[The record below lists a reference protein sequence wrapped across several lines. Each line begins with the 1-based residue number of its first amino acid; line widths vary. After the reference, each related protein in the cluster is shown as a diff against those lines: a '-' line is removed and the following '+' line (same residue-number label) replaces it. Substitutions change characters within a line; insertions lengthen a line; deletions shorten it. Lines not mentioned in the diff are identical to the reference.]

1 MIKDKN
7 VATGISLGQQYLS
20 LSKTLAVI
28 SLLLPL
34 LDAIGRTL
42 DMPVLTRVDPSLPAM
57 QENTACSLVLVVL
70 AILLLQQ
77 SGQSRFR
84 SLVINFVGIVVVLL
98 GVLTL
103 YEYLFDTYLG
113 IDHIFTDRP
122 ASVAEPYPG
131 RPSPQ
136 AAANFILFGIDLIF
150 FRYAVFP
157 SYLRQLTTL
166 VIAANNLIILTTY
179 IFGASSI
186 YGLLEVSSFG
196 IAEPTAAAFMLLAI
210 ALLFSRPN
218 EGVMSLLTSST
229 QSGSIARRVALIIVL
244 GVPLVGGLTRGGFL
258 MHWYDISMQAALF
271 TFLTICLLLWQTWK
285 AAWQGVQSEVQ
296 TNKANEAAQK
306 ARAKAEV
313 LATYIQTLVEQA
325 ADGIFVADLEGRY
338 TDVNRAGCQMLGY
351 SREEIIGKTIRDL
364 IPAEDVERLNKE
376 RQHMLEGGTS
386 TSEWRLLTKE
396 GKYLPVEVS
405 AKVLPDGRWQ
415 GFVRDITSRK
425 RIENEQK
432 FLAEVGEVFA
442 STLEYEE
449 ILKNITGIIVRDIAD
464 FCIVDLANAEGAPRR
479 FKVACRDPV
488 KANACAVLEKFSL
501 DKHYYFSAPVF
512 ETKKTLFEPDL
523 ILERY
528 EPFLKSEHLAV
539 LRALAPK
546 SAISLPLMVHNKFM
560 GALTLISSSRQYQSE
575 DVNLAEEISHR
586 VSLALENARLYWLA
600 QQEIR
605 TREDVL
611 AIVSHDLRSPL
622 AIIAGAVDLL
632 SPATAPSGD
641 LQKITDAIRHAV
653 SQMQR
658 LIGDLLDFARI
669 QSGTLSVNKKAESP
683 MAIIKPIVDSMRYQA
698 QARQQSLKVD
708 IPSDIPYME
717 CDGQRIGQ
725 VLTNLLGNAIKFTPE
740 GGAIRISTHHQ
751 EGTIVIAVADTGP
764 GIASEDIPKLFDRY
778 WQGGKNKSMG
788 VGLGLSIAR
797 GLVESHG
804 GKIWVESALGKGSTF
819 YFTVPVT
826 KPVQPVIPSEPKAS
840 AGHEIQ
846 PLTGI
851 TVMVVDDSSEMRFIM
866 KRLLTRAGAG
876 VIEADSADDAL
887 SKLPSE
893 PNVILTDIN
902 MPKKSGVDFLE
913 EMRHLNPEKN
923 GKIPVIALTGV
934 VQEQEQK
941 KLKEA
946 GFAMCI
952 SKDELDKAFNAVIQ
966 LAASSHR
973 GAPI

>member
-1 MIKDKN
+1 
-7 VATGISLGQQYLS
+7 
-20 LSKTLAVI
+20 
-28 SLLLPL
+28 
-34 LDAIGRTL
+34 
-42 DMPVLTRVDPSLPAM
+42 M
-57 QENTACSLVLVVL
+57 QENTACSLVLMVL

-84 SLVINFVGIVVVLL
+84 SLVINFVGIVVLLL

-103 YEYLFDTYLG
+103 YEYLFDTPLG
-113 IDHIFTDRP
+113 IDHIFTDRL

-131 RPSPQ
+131 RSSPQ

-150 FRYAVFP
+150 FRYAFFP
-157 SYLRQLTTL
+157 SYLRQVTTL
-166 VIAANNLIILTTY
+166 VIAANTLIILTAY

-186 YGLLEVSSFG
+186 YGLFEVSSFG
-196 IAEPTAAAFMLLAI
+196 IAEPTAVAFMLLAI
-210 ALLFSRPN
+210 ALLFSRPD
-218 EGVMSLLTSST
+218 EGVMSLLTSPT
-229 QSGSIARRVALIIVL
+229 QSGSIARRIALIIVL
-244 GVPLVGGLTRGGFL
+244 GGPLVGGLTREGFL
-258 MHWYDISMQAALF
+258 MHWYDISIQAALF
-271 TFLTICLLLWQTWK
+271 TFLTMCLLLWQTWK
-285 AAWQGVQSEVQ
+285 AAWQGAQSEVQ
-296 TNKANEAAQK
+296 INKVNEAAQK
-306 ARAKAEV
+306 ARAKAEA
-313 LATYIQTLVEQA
+313 LATYIQALVEQA

-351 SREEIIGKTIRDL
+351 SREEIIGKTILDL
-364 IPAEDVERLNKE
+364 IPAEDVDRLNKD
-376 RQHMLEGGTS
+376 RQYMLEGGTS
-386 TSEWRLLTKE
+386 TGEWRLLTKK

-488 KANACAVLEKFSL
+488 KANACAVLEKISL

-512 ETKKTLFEPDL
+512 ETRKTLFEPDL

-528 EPFLKSEHLAV
+528 EPLLKGEHLAV

-546 SAISLPLMVHNKFM
+546 SAISLPLMAHNKFM
-560 GALTLISSSRQYQSE
+560 GALTLISSSRQYRSE
-575 DVNLAEEISHR
+575 DVSLAEEVAHR

-611 AIVSHDLRSPL
+611 AIVSHDLRNPL
-622 AIIAGAVDLL
+622 AIIAGAVELL
-632 SPATAPSGD
+632 SPANAPSGN
-641 LQKITDAIRHAV
+641 LRQITDTIQSAV
-653 SQMQR
+653 SQMRR
-658 LIGDLLDFARI
+658 LIGDLLDFAKV
-669 QSGTLSVNKKAESP
+669 QSGTLSVNKKAESL
-683 MAIIKPIVDSMRYQA
+683 MVIIKPIVDSMRSQA

-708 IPSDIPYME
+708 IPSDLPYME

-725 VLTNLLGNAIKFTPE
+725 VLANLLGNAIKFTPE
-740 GGAIRISTHHQ
+740 GGIICLSAHQQ
-751 EGTIVIAVADTGP
+751 EGSIVIAVTDTGS
-764 GIASEDIPKLFDRY
+764 GIAPEDIPNIFDRY
-778 WQGGKNKSMG
+778 WQGGKNNSAG
-788 VGLGLSIAR
+788 AGLGLSIAR
-797 GLVESHG
+797 GLVEAHG
-804 GKIWVESALGKGSTF
+804 GKIWVESTVGKGSTF
-819 YFTVPVT
+819 YFTVPVV
-826 KPVQPVIPSEPKAS
+826 KQVQPVSPPLPTAS
-840 AGHEIQ
+840 AGHEMQ

-851 TVMVVDDSSEMRFIM
+851 RVMVVDDSPEMRFVM
-866 KRLLTRAGAG
+866 KRLLTRAGAR

-887 SKLPSE
+887 SKLSSE

-902 MPKKSGVDFLE
+902 MPEKSGFDLLE
-913 EMRHLNPEKN
+913 EIRHLKPEKN
-923 GKIPVIALTGV
+923 GKIPVIALTGI
-934 VQEQEQK
+934 VQELEQK

-946 GFAMCI
+946 GFDMCI
-952 SKDELDKAFNAVIQ
+952 SKDELDKTLNAVIQ

>member
-1 MIKDKN
+1 MIKEKN
-7 VATGISLGQQYLS
+7 VATGISQGQQYLS

-28 SLLLPL
+28 SLFLPL
-34 LDAIGRTL
+34 LDVIGRTL
-42 DMPVLTRVDPSLPAM
+42 DIPILTRVDPSLPAM
-57 QENTACSLVLVVL
+57 QENTACSLVLMVL

-84 SLVINFVGIVVVLL
+84 SLVINFVGIVVLLL

-103 YEYLFDTYLG
+103 YEYLFDTPLG
-113 IDHIFTDRP
+113 IDHIFTDRL

-131 RPSPQ
+131 RSSPQ

-150 FRYAVFP
+150 FRYAFFP
-157 SYLRQLTTL
+157 SYLRQVTTL
-166 VIAANNLIILTTY
+166 VIAANTLIILTAY

-186 YGLLEVSSFG
+186 YGLFEVSSFG
-196 IAEPTAAAFMLLAI
+196 IAEPTAVAFMLLAI
-210 ALLFSRPN
+210 ALLFSRPD
-218 EGVMSLLTSST
+218 EGVMSLLTSPT
-229 QSGSIARRVALIIVL
+229 QSGSIARRIALIIVL
-244 GVPLVGGLTRGGFL
+244 GGPLVGGLTREGFL
-258 MHWYDISMQAALF
+258 MHWYDISIQAALF
-271 TFLTICLLLWQTWK
+271 TFLTMCLLLWQTWK
-285 AAWQGVQSEVQ
+285 AAWQGAQSEVQ
-296 TNKANEAAQK
+296 INKVNEAAQK
-306 ARAKAEV
+306 ARAKAEA
-313 LATYIQTLVEQA
+313 LATYIQALVEQA

-351 SREEIIGKTIRDL
+351 SREEIIGKTILDL
-364 IPAEDVERLNKE
+364 IPAEDVDRLNKD
-376 RQHMLEGGTS
+376 RQYMLEGGTS
-386 TSEWRLLTKE
+386 TGEWRLLTKK

-488 KANACAVLEKFSL
+488 KANACAVLEKISL

-512 ETKKTLFEPDL
+512 ETRKTLFEPDL

-528 EPFLKSEHLAV
+528 EPLLKGEHLAV

-546 SAISLPLMVHNKFM
+546 SAISLPLMAHNKFM
-560 GALTLISSSRQYQSE
+560 GALTLISSSRQYRSE
-575 DVNLAEEISHR
+575 DVSLAEEVAHR

-611 AIVSHDLRSPL
+611 AIVSHDLRNPL
-622 AIIAGAVDLL
+622 AIIAGAVELL
-632 SPATAPSGD
+632 SPANAPSGN
-641 LQKITDAIRHAV
+641 LRQITDTIQSAV
-653 SQMQR
+653 SQMRR
-658 LIGDLLDFARI
+658 LIGDLLDFAKV
-669 QSGTLSVNKKAESP
+669 QSGTLSVNKKAESL
-683 MAIIKPIVDSMRYQA
+683 MVIIKPIVDSMRSQA

-708 IPSDIPYME
+708 IPSDLPYME

-725 VLTNLLGNAIKFTPE
+725 VLANLLGNAIKFTPE
-740 GGAIRISTHHQ
+740 GGIICLSAHQQ
-751 EGTIVIAVADTGP
+751 EGSIVIAVTDTGS
-764 GIASEDIPKLFDRY
+764 GIAPEDIPNIFDRY
-778 WQGGKNKSMG
+778 WQGGKNNSAG
-788 VGLGLSIAR
+788 AGLGLSIAR
-797 GLVESHG
+797 GLVEAHG
-804 GKIWVESALGKGSTF
+804 GKIWVESTVGKGSTF
-819 YFTVPVT
+819 YFTVPVV
-826 KPVQPVIPSEPKAS
+826 KQVQPVSPPLPTAS
-840 AGHEIQ
+840 AGHEMQ

-851 TVMVVDDSSEMRFIM
+851 RVMVVDDSPEMRFVM
-866 KRLLTRAGAG
+866 KRLLTRAGAR

-887 SKLPSE
+887 SKLSSE

-902 MPKKSGVDFLE
+902 MPEKSGFDLLE
-913 EMRHLNPEKN
+913 EIRHLKPEKN
-923 GKIPVIALTGV
+923 GKIPVIALTGI
-934 VQEQEQK
+934 VQELEQK

-946 GFAMCI
+946 GFDMCI
-952 SKDELDKAFNAVIQ
+952 SKDELDKTLNAVIQ